1 MIQQSFGSG
10 IRILLNENPNWFK
23 YWTNYSLIQTT
34 CGNGFRFEFLQTL
47 SRFNPVKI
55 LSIIKVSG
63 EKQEASL
70 NQSSPLLCLTFLYFI
85 RIQHGYVVAK
95 THSSWVSWLI
105 WPTPE
110 DISYILQLKRHKQLP
125 YVVEKANSLF
135 NNTRDNFTHGHHQ
148 MVNIKIKLIL
158 LFVAKGGEA
167 VQSQKKQDLELN
179 VAQIISFSQQHSGFN

>member
-23 YWTNYSLIQTT
+23 YWTNYSLIQT

-70 NQSSPLLCLTFLYFI
+70 NQSSLLHYLTFLYFI
-85 RIQHGYVVAK
+85 SIQHGYVVTK
-95 THSSWVSWLI
+95 THSSCVSWLI
-105 WPTPE
+105 WPTPK
-110 DISYILQLKRHKQLP
+110 DISYILQLKRHKQPP
-125 YVVEKANSLF
+125 YVVEKANTLF
-135 NNTRDNFTHGHHQ
+135 NNTRDNFTHGHHH
-148 MVNIKIKLIL
+148 MVNIKIKLIIP
-158 LFVAKGGEA
+158 FVAKGGEA
-167 VQSQKKQDLELN
+167 VQSEKKQDLELN
-179 VAQIISFSQQHSGFN
+179 VALIISFSQQNSGFN